1 MFSYIFSFTSL
12 NTVFGEG
19 AGGSYGFY
27 LNEWLVNMVGP
38 VAAGCLIGFLLL
50 IWAILLN
57 NKVVGFITRIFNS
70 IFEKKSHVSVDNQD
84 DNGGE
89 NDDGADGCKDQHKD
103 KAQLLSQKQNQR

>member
-1 MFSYIFSFTSL
+1 MGGLSLFCFKSEKVNIIRLFFLSLYGCIALSLMFSYIFSFTSL
-12 NTVFGEG
+12 STVFGEG

-57 NKVVGFITRIFNS
+57 NKVVGFITCQ
-70 IFEKKSHVSVDNQD
+70 V
-84 DNGGE
+84 
-89 NDDGADGCKDQHKD
+89 
-103 KAQLLSQKQNQR
+103 